1 MLKQRSKKFFIFF
14 RKSVDILL
22 GMCYYI
28 LVREIT
34 LKREENKTM
43 DERFWEITSE
53 EVYGEEIT
61 LTEDDEW
68 VEF

>member
-1 MLKQRSKKFFIFF
+1 
-14 RKSVDILL
+14 
-22 GMCYYI
+22 
-28 LVREIT
+28 
-34 LKREENKTM
+34 M
-43 DERFWEITSE
+43 DERFCEITSE

>member
-1 MLKQRSKKFFIFF
+1 
-14 RKSVDILL
+14 
-22 GMCYYI
+22 
-28 LVREIT
+28 
-34 LKREENKTM
+34 M

-53 EVYGEEIT
+53 EVYCEEIT

>member
-1 MLKQRSKKFFIFF
+1 
-14 RKSVDILL
+14 
-22 GMCYYI
+22 
-28 LVREIT
+28 
-34 LKREENKTM
+34 M

-53 EVYGEEIT
+53 EVYSGEII

>member
-1 MLKQRSKKFFIFF
+1 
-14 RKSVDILL
+14 
-22 GMCYYI
+22 
-28 LVREIT
+28 
-34 LKREENKTM
+34 M

-53 EVYGEEIT
+53 EVYGGEIP

>member
-1 MLKQRSKKFFIFF
+1 
-14 RKSVDILL
+14 
-22 GMCYYI
+22 MCYYI

-34 LKREENKTM
+34 LKREENKAM
-43 DERFWEITSE
+43 DERFWKITSE

>member
-1 MLKQRSKKFFIFF
+1 MPEIFRILKLE
-14 RKSVDILL
+14 KSVDILL

-34 LKREENKTM
+34 LKREENKAM

>member
-1 MLKQRSKKFFIFF
+1 
-14 RKSVDILL
+14 
-22 GMCYYI
+22 MCYYI

-43 DERFWEITSE
+43 DERFWEIASE

>member
-1 MLKQRSKKFFIFF
+1 
-14 RKSVDILL
+14 
-22 GMCYYI
+22 
-28 LVREIT
+28 
-34 LKREENKTM
+34 M

-53 EVYGEEIT
+53 EVYGGETT